1 MINIE
6 ILHRWS
12 IITVMIILLC
22 ISTALKNNWNKNISE
37 LLISI
42 DEADDGPIYFYS
54 IQSFHPIVGIFF
66 ANYFVS
72 GKTIF
77 GQNFIQIT
85 VTFSCA
91 GDRGIF

>member
-1 MINIE
+1 MF
-6 ILHRWS
+6 
-12 IITVMIILLC
+12 
-22 ISTALKNNWNKNISE
+22 
-37 LLISI
+37 ISI
-42 DEADDGPIYFYS
+42 DKADDGRIYLYS

-77 GQNFIQIT
+77 RQNFIQIT

-91 GDRGIF
+91 GNRWIF